1 MSYQLVANWK
11 SLVEDV
17 RNGRIVSQTPS
28 VVWHNNTK
36 HGLQEGSASRDILS
50 FISRQPD
57 GQTTRDALLS
67 GIPTAFQSEN
77 KIARDLAQEYLREL
91 VKMGILAKLEE

>member
-1 MSYQLVANWK
+1 MSYQLVANWMY
-11 SLVEDV
+11 LVEDV

-36 HGLQEGSASRDILS
+36 HGLHEGSASRDILS

-57 GQTTRDALLS
+57 LRTTRDALLS
-67 GIPTAFQSEN
+67 GIPTTFQSEN